1 MQNKKQSQRSK
12 QKHRTKG
19 NASIARSVTVK
30 RICNRQLGNRKL
42 EIDIAN
48 VVTIGNQFFY
58 QSIAN
63 ASTFGSANGETNRQK
78 QANDKSE
85 NRPGSQVPKNKTE
98 GEAGKHYQGP
108 EQVQRTTDT
117 AQISCNVYSV

>member
-12 QKHRTKG
+12 QKHQTKG

-85 NRPGSQVPKNKTE
+85 NIPGSHVPKKRPKAKQESTTE
-98 GEAGKHYQGP
+98 VPSK
-108 EQVQRTTDT
+108 
-117 AQISCNVYSV
+117 CNGQQALHRYHAMSIL